1 MKLYHTLIKYN
12 LLIIVFFIS
21 CKSSFNPLASS
32 EEFKF
37 TNQPNHIYF
46 TILQLNDVYEIAP
59 IQGNKYGGMAR
70 VSALYKEL
78 QRENSNSMLVLA
90 GDFLNPSLLGTM
102 KIDGERVRG
111 KQMVEVMNAMNFDL
125 VAFGNH
131 EFDLSYND
139 LQNRLNES
147 HFEWLSANVY
157 HKENGKNH
165 FFHKVIEGKKE
176 AVNETYIQEYSVGGK
191 TVKIGFIS
199 VCIPSNPKSYVHY
212 SDMYVEAER
221 TYNELKDKVD
231 VVLGLTHV
239 KIEEDKEIAKLL
251 PGIPLIMG
259 GHEHNNMYVKQ
270 GDTYIAKAD
279 ANAKTVYIHRFE
291 FNPET
296 KELKFKSE
304 LKTIN
309 DKFPV
314 DEEVNTVVNKW
325 QNLLKLKIRDIIDN
339 PDEIIYR
346 TTEPLDARDTPVRS
360 IQTNMGQIIAE
371 SMSKSYGDENIDCAF
386 VNGGSIRID
395 DILEGDLNAVD
406 IFRVLPYGG
415 PVFRVKLKGELLNK
429 VLNYGENA
437 SGTGAYLQRFNVK
450 RNKDGQWLVKDKK
463 IDFNKEYTIATSD
476 YLLKGFDIPFLK
488 NSNPQVL
495 DVYEPN
501 SKEIA
506 VDVRKGV
513 IEFLKSK

>member
-1 MKLYHTLIKYN
+1 MKLNNFFLKYSI
-12 LLIIVFFIS
+12 LLIVFITA
-21 CKSSFNPLASS
+21 CKSTSNPLKSS
-32 EEFKF
+32 EEYKF
-37 TNQPNHIYF
+37 LRQPNNIYF

-70 VSALYKEL
+70 VSALYREL
-78 QRENSNSMLVLA
+78 QKENPNSMLVLA

-102 KIDGERVRG
+102 KVNGERVRG

-147 HFEWLSANVY
+147 HFEWLSANVF

-176 AVNETYIQEYSVGGK
+176 AVNETYIQEYNVGGK
-191 TVKIGFIS
+191 SVKIGFIS
-199 VCIPSNPKSYVHY
+199 VCIPSNPKSYVYY
-212 SDMYVEAER
+212 SDMYAEAER

-239 KIEEDKEIAKLL
+239 KIGEDKKIAKLL
-251 PGIPLIMG
+251 PNIPLIMG

-270 GDTYIAKAD
+270 GNTYIAKAD

-291 FNPET
+291 FNPNT

-314 DEEVNTVVNKW
+314 DEKVNVVVEKW
-325 QNLLKLKIRDIIDN
+325 QNLLNTKIKDLVDN
-339 PDEIIYR
+339 PDEIIYK
-346 TTEPLDARDTPVRS
+346 TSEPLDARDTPIRS
-360 IQTNMGQIIAE
+360 VQTNMGQIIAE
-371 SMSKSYGDENIDCAF
+371 SMSKSYGDKTIDCAF
-386 VNGGSIRID
+386 VNGGSVRID
-395 DILEGDLNAVD
+395 DILEGYINAVD

-415 PVFRVKLKGELLNK
+415 PVLKVKLKGKLLEE
-429 VLNYGENA
+429 VLDFGDKA
-437 SGTGAYLQRFNVK
+437 SGTGAYLQRFNVA
-450 RNKDGQWLVKDKK
+450 RNDSGYWLVKEQK
-463 IDFNKEYTIATSD
+463 IDPNKVYTIATSD

-495 DVYEPN
+495 SIYEP
-501 SKEIA
+501 KTGDIA
-506 VDVRKGV
+506 VDVRKSV
-513 IEFLKSK
+513 VEFLKSK